1 MAEHCIDP
9 VSGEVLDEPVLAS
22 DGETY
27 SRRSIELA
35 MIADGWKRSPITREV
50 LRHVVYPNAFADRV
64 LQHGMGNST
73 RSQNEAATTPTCLQ
87 IYNPS
92 TCTTPASGRNVT
104 WSLPA
109 HLGAADTMVR
119 RRFGIPDAAF
129 TVTATLLRDE
139 AGNDW
144 LMHPPCAAEMRHD
157 ILALAKLV
165 GATRMV
171 GNPWCL
177 TWAVFHTGV
186 TVEAQWILARHETSN
201 PCSKT

>member
-1 MAEHCIDP
+1 MVAYKLFLLSGDQIIGYLMAHQCVDP
-9 VSGEVLDEPVLAS
+9 VTGETLEEPVLAS

-27 SRRSIELA
+27 SKRSIELA
-35 MIADGWKRSPITREV
+35 MAADGWKRSPVTREV
-50 LRHVVYPNAFADRV
+50 LRNIVYANAVAKRV
-64 LQHGMGNST
+64 LQHPSDVV
-73 RSQNEAATTPTCLQ
+73 PTKPIQ
-87 IYNPS
+87 IYDPGA
-92 TCTTPASGRNVT
+92 CAVPASGRNIT

-119 RRFGIPDAAF
+119 RRFGLPDAAF

-165 GATRMV
+165 GAARMV

-177 TWAVFHTGV
+177 TWAVLNTGI
-186 TVEAQWILARHETSN
+186 TVEAQWISART
-201 PCSKT
+201 